1 MIKDNIVQFVCYIT
15 NLEEEKFIPEW
26 EEYAKKEMFKKQE
39 PVLLQQEAG
48 SKSRF
53 RFLSQHQWPSG
64 DTHFSFKDEKKSSY
78 FHDQQVQI
86 VHIGGYLPLQYKKNK
101 GHQNTDTRLVV
112 FAGHNEYD
120 LDFYRQLPLQNHLN
134 IYQAYY
140 ESCTYGHI
148 LEFFTAEK
156 NITEL
161 ALSLKQRPGIETTLY
176 KECLIPHL

>member
-1 MIKDNIVQFVCYIT
+1 MTKDNIVHFVCYIT

-39 PVLLQQEAG
+39 PLLLQQEAG
-48 SKSRF
+48 SKSRY
-53 RFLSQHQWPSG
+53 RFLSQHQWPSS
-64 DTHFSFKDEKKSSY
+64 DLHFSFKDEKRSSY

-86 VHIGGYLPLQYKKNK
+86 VHIGGYKPIQYKKNK
-101 GHQNTDTRLVV
+101 SLTAETRLVV

-120 LDFYRQLPLQNHLN
+120 LDFYRQLPLQNQLN

-148 LEFFTAEK
+148 LEFFTTDK
-156 NITEL
+156 HVSEL
-161 ALSLKQRPGIETTLY
+161 ALSMKQRPGIETTLY
-176 KECLIPHL
+176 KECFIPHV